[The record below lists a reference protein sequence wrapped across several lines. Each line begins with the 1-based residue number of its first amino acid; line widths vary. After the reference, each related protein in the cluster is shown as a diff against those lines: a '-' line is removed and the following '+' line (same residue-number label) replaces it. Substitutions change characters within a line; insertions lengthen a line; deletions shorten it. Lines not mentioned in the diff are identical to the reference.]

1 MRTRAGG
8 GEGSLKLCG
17 ASFSYSGSRVGLQ
30 CSFSDPTAMRVV
42 VCRTK
47 VARLTLELQN
57 LQQKLEEV
65 HRGRLGCRIRRR
77 RVTRIMNDAVGR
89 GIDGGVDLCSY
100 SAVVRPFNDL
110 PSGAGAEYAEK
121 AKNLD
126 QLDLAQEKLLQEQ
139 VTHIPIEPSA
149 LAHCAG
155 LKTSKAAILT
165 ASLRT
170 IHNKTLRLLQLCLH
184 VTSPASIVVS
194 SLHMQNPLTRSLPST
209 LLPVC
214 AGSIDGTREFAGAIQ
229 REQHGRQ
236 NTLTLAPI

>member
-8 GEGSLKLCG
+8 GEGSLKLYG

-42 VCRTK
+42 VCRNE

-65 HRGRLGCRIRRR
+65 HR
-77 RVTRIMNDAVGR
+77 
-89 GIDGGVDLCSY
+89 
-100 SAVVRPFNDL
+100 
-110 PSGAGAEYAEK
+110 EYAEK

-126 QLDLAQEKLLQEQ
+126 QLDLVQEKLLQEQ

-149 LAHCAG
+149 LEHCAG

-229 REQHGRQ
+229 REQHGKQ